1 MKTFTFYYNIHV
13 NHSDGTK
20 EIPVCKISFIS
31 MHGITRQRIETTQL
45 CMVKT
50 GFSLKDLQGRR
61 KIPEDTLKS
70 IKDQKDIATTA

>member
-1 MKTFTFYYNIHV
+1 
-13 NHSDGTK
+13 
-20 EIPVCKISFIS
+20 